1 MRSAENQ
8 LTIDFDNLA
17 SNLNSNFSIIQ
28 QTIDKYNR
36 LDQILNENSEII
48 KLVHDDLQT
57 LSKRKKDKEGII
69 VVEHYEMSQVSF
81 ITDKCFTPSL
91 SVLPLQLLAY
101 YTAVLRGCDVD
112 KPRNLAKSVTVE

>member
-8 LTIDFDNLA
+8 LTIDFDNLV
-17 SNLNSNFSIIQ
+17 SNLNSNFFIIQ

-57 LSKRKKDKEGII
+57 LSKRKKDNENRGRKDVYSTPTLLRALIIKKLENQGGI
-69 VVEHYEMSQVSF
+69 
-81 ITDKCFTPSL
+81 
-91 SVLPLQLLAY
+91 
-101 YTAVLRGCDVD
+101 
-112 KPRNLAKSVTVE
+112 

>member
-8 LTIDFDNLA
+8 LTIDFDNLV

-57 LSKRKKDKEGII
+57 LSKRK
-69 VVEHYEMSQVSF
+69 
-81 ITDKCFTPSL
+81 
-91 SVLPLQLLAY
+91 
-101 YTAVLRGCDVD
+101 
-112 KPRNLAKSVTVE
+112 